1 MEWIQNSYQAQAKH
15 LKDFR
20 DIGSA
25 HLTTLR
31 GQYHDQVCI
40 SLDIYCYTRIFVF
53 INLPYILI
61 NPKMENIFCA
71 KNTIIFKTYVNG
83 FLLGEESA

>member
-1 MEWIQNSYQAQAKH
+1 MSTFILQIHRIRDNCVQQMEWIQNSYQSQAKH

-31 GQYHDQVCI
+31 GQYHDQV
-40 SLDIYCYTRIFVF
+40 R
-53 INLPYILI
+53 N
-61 NPKMENIFCA
+61 
-71 KNTIIFKTYVNG
+71 
-83 FLLGEESA
+83 